1 MADIR
6 LNDILAQHAEQ
17 LGEVDAEDPAPAPR
31 PAYMFM
37 LERASSPSPP
47 LDSTPRRLKRPRR
60 SSPESL
66 AAAADVA
73 NADSGVDSGL
83 NALGVPHQ
91 VRGKKR
97 PEKPKANRNAKP
109 STGRMGR
116 RNSAIENVAARAAES
131 AAQVGDCGFQEF
143 EIPPR
148 RVLGREEALAEPDR
162 QTFHQRVYYSTLVEL
177 MSQLGYMELQGF
189 PCTFPGL
196 HLYIFQLNAASSTRK
211 FRDGSRFGIDV
222 INAIISALGHT
233 FGLVSSAFLYLSNV
247 RWRHENSR
255 RLILAHIPTTNS
267 EYFGNPGHYGRIS
280 VQIKYINL
288 PEAKAA
294 T

>member
-131 AAQVGDCGFQEF
+131 AAQ
-143 EIPPR
+143 
-148 RVLGREEALAEPDR
+148 R

-247 RWRHENSR
+247 R
-255 RLILAHIPTTNS
+255 IPTTNS